1 MSDQKTADIDMFKN
15 YFITTLRK
23 LNRQKNYT
31 AINILGLAL
40 GMACCLFIFLI
51 IQYELRFDRF
61 HSKFERIYRIVTDE
75 KINDSTS
82 ETMGSPVPMAA
93 ALRQDFPNL
102 EQVTVVFGNY
112 GGLFAI
118 VQDDGTVQRFQEN
131 ERVAFVEPEF
141 FEIFDFPWM
150 AGDPKSLAEPNTVA
164 LTEEFAKKFFGS
176 ADPLG
181 RTIRMDNQIDLK
193 VIGVVKNFPIHTDF
207 PFAVLISWKTL
218 PQTGWDVE
226 AWGNLSSNVNTFV
239 VLPPNF
245 RAQEFESRLVDFKE
259 KYHPNAKDA
268 NKRVHKVQPLSAVHY
283 DGRYGNY
290 GQRVISKATLWALGL
305 IGVFLL
311 ITACINFVNMATAQA
326 INRAKEVGVRKV
338 LGAFRSQLITQY
350 LGETFAITL
359 LGAALAVVLAELLLP
374 TLNSLL
380 KLRISFNLFADL
392 SVFSFLATLVVAV
405 SLLAGLYPAFVL
417 SHFMPALALKSKVN
431 TSAGGGL
438 FLRRGLVVF
447 QFIISQMLII
457 GTIIVTN
464 QTDFFRNKEMGFDQN
479 AIVTVPLP
487 VNEATK
493 LQTLRTQLLQ
503 NNRIKNVTMGYSSAA
518 SGNTWD
524 TNLRHTLNGP
534 EETFASDLKFADT
547 EYIPTYGL
555 KLVAGRNYVASDTV
569 SELVVNETFARKLGY
584 TPQDLIGKMFKLG
597 RRPYLPIVGVVKD
610 FHTRPLQEE
619 IRPCLLAAHRRAY
632 YEASIK
638 IEASSLK
645 EALRHIEN
653 VWSATFP
660 EFVYSSEFLDQRLAN
675 FYQEEQKMAQLFRA
689 FAGIAIFIGCIGLL
703 GLISFVAAQRTKEIG
718 VRKVLGATVGDIL
731 GLISK
736 EFAGLI
742 AVAFAV
748 AAPIAYLTMNNW
760 LENFAYR
767 IDVGLGV
774 FAATIAVTFIIAGVT
789 IGYRALKA
797 ALANPVEALR
807 YE

>member
-1 MSDQKTADIDMFKN
+1 MLNN
-15 YFITTLRK
+15 YLITTLRK
-23 LNRQKNYT
+23 LSRQKNYT
-31 AINILGLAL
+31 AINVFGLAL

-61 HSKFERIYRIVTDE
+61 HGKFDRICRIVTDE
-75 KINDSTS
+75 KINDIIS
-82 ETMGSPVPMAA
+82 ETMGSPIPMAA
-93 ALRQDFPNL
+93 ALRQDFPTL
-102 EQVTVVFGNY
+102 EKVTVAYGNY
-112 GGLFAI
+112 GGLFA
-118 VQDDGTVQRFQEN
+118 VTQDEGTVQRFQED
-131 ERVAFVEPEF
+131 ERVAIVEPEF
-141 FEIFDFPWM
+141 FEIFDFPWI
-150 AGDPKSLAEPNTVA
+150 AGDPQSLAEPNSVA
-164 LTEEFAKKFFGS
+164 LTEEFAKKFFAN

-193 VIGVVKNFPIHTDF
+193 VTGVVKNFPSHTDF

-226 AWGNLSSNVNTFV
+226 AWGNLNSNVNTFV
-239 VLPPNF
+239 VLPPNLT
-245 RAQEFESRLVDFKE
+245 AHEFESRLVDFKE

-268 NKRVHKVQPLSAVHY
+268 NKRVHKVQPLSEGHY

-290 GQRVISKATLWALGL
+290 GQRTTSKTTLWALGL

-311 ITACINFVNMATAQA
+311 VTACINFVNMATAQA

-338 LGAFRSQLITQY
+338 LGAFRSQLIMQY
-350 LGETFAITL
+350 LGETFTITL
-359 LGAALAVVLAELLLP
+359 LAATLAFMLAELLLP
-374 TLNSLL
+374 ALNSMLRLKISLDLL
-380 KLRISFNLFADL
+380 GSL
-392 SVFSFLATLVVAV
+392 SVFSFLSILILAV

-417 SHFMPALALKSKVN
+417 SRFVPALALKSKVN
-431 TSAGGGL
+431 TSAAGGL

-457 GTIIVTN
+457 GTFIVTT
-464 QTDFFRNKEMGFDQN
+464 QMDYFRNKEMGFDKQ

-487 VNEATK
+487 VNETAK
-493 LQTLRTQLLQ
+493 LQTLRAQLLQ
-503 NNRIKNVTMGYSSAA
+503 NSHIRNVSFSYSSAA

-534 EETFASDLKFADT
+534 EETFASDLKFADVN
-547 EYIPTYGL
+547 YIPTYGL
-555 KLVAGRNYVASDTV
+555 KLVAGRSYVASDTI
-569 SELVVNETFARKLGY
+569 SELVVNETFAKKIGY
-584 TPQDLIGKMFKLG
+584 TPHDLIGKMFKLG
-597 RRPYLPIVGVVKD
+597 RRPYMPIVGVVQD

-619 IRPCLLAAHRRAY
+619 IRPCLLAANRRAY
-632 YEASIK
+632 YEASLK
-638 IEASSLK
+638 IEASNMK
-645 EALRHIEN
+645 AALDHIEKI
-653 VWSATFP
+653 WGATFP
-660 EFVYSSEFLDQRLAN
+660 EFVYRYEFLDERLAG
-675 FYQEEQKMAQLFRA
+675 FYEEELKMSQLFRA

-703 GLISFVAAQRTKEIG
+703 GLIAFMAAQRTKEIG
-718 VRKVLGATVGDIL
+718 VRKVLGATVVDIL

-736 EFAGLI
+736 EFAVLI

-748 AAPIAYLTMNNW
+748 AAPVAYVVMNNW

-774 FAATIAVTFIIAGVT
+774 FAMTIAVTLIIAGAT

-797 ALANPVEALR
+797 ALANPVDALR

>member
-1 MSDQKTADIDMFKN
+1 MLKN
-15 YFITTLRK
+15 YLITTLRK
-23 LNRQKNYT
+23 LSRQKNYT
-31 AINILGLAL
+31 AINVLGLAL

-61 HSKFERIYRIVTDE
+61 HSKFDRIYRIVTDE
-75 KINDSTS
+75 KINDIIS
-82 ETMGSPVPMAA
+82 ETMGSPIPMAT

-102 EQVTVVFGNY
+102 EKITVAFGNS

-118 VQDDGTVQRFQEN
+118 TQDDGTVQRFQEN

-150 AGDPKSLAEPNTVA
+150 AGDPKSLAEPNGVA

-193 VIGVVKNFPIHTDF
+193 VVGVVKSFPIHTDF
-207 PFAVLISWKTL
+207 PFSVLISWKTL
-218 PQTGWDVE
+218 PQTGTDVE
-226 AWGNLSSNVNTFV
+226 SWGNLRSNVNTYV

-245 RAQEFESRLVDFKE
+245 TTQEFESRLVDFKE
-259 KYHPNAKDA
+259 KYHPHAKDA
-268 NKRVHKVQPLSAVHY
+268 NKRVHKVQPLSEVHY

-290 GQRVISKATLWALGL
+290 GQRAISKTTLWALGL

-311 ITACINFVNMATAQA
+311 ITACINFINMATAQT

-338 LGAFRSQLITQY
+338 LGAIRSQLVKQY
-350 LGETFAITL
+350 LGETFMITAL
-359 LGAALAVVLAELLLP
+359 SAALAIVIAELLLP
-374 TLNSLL
+374 TLNEILRLKISFHPFSDLSLL
-380 KLRISFNLFADL
+380 G
-392 SVFSFLATLVVAV
+392 FLGALIIAV

-417 SHFMPALALKSKVN
+417 SRFMPALALKSKVS
-431 TSAGGGL
+431 TATGGGL

-447 QFIISQMLII
+447 QFFISQMLII
-457 GTIIVTN
+457 GTLVVTT
-464 QTDFFRNKEMGFDQN
+464 QMDYFRSKEMGFDRQ

-487 VNEATK
+487 VNEAAK
-493 LQTLRTQLLQ
+493 LQTLRAQLLQ
-503 NNRIKNVTMGYSSAA
+503 NSHVHNATFGFSSAA

-547 EYIPTYGL
+547 AYIPTYSL
-555 KLVAGRNYVASDTV
+555 KLVAGRSYVESDTI
-569 SELVVNETFARKLGY
+569 SEFVVNETFARKLGY
-584 TPQDLIGKMFKLG
+584 APHDLIGKMFKLG
-597 RRPYLPIVGVVKD
+597 GRRPYMPVVGVVQD
-610 FHTRPLQEE
+610 FHTRPLQQE

-632 YEASIK
+632 QEASIK
-638 IEASSLK
+638 IDANSIK
-645 EALRHIEN
+645 EALHHIEKA
-653 VWSATFP
+653 WSATFP
-660 EFVYSSEFLDQRLAN
+660 EFVYSYEFLDERLAG
-675 FYQEEQKMAQLFRA
+675 FYEEEQKMSQLFRA

-718 VRKVLGATVGDIL
+718 VRKVLGATVVDIL

-736 EFAGLI
+736 EFAALI

-748 AAPIAYLTMNNW
+748 AAPMAYFVMKNW

-774 FAATIAVTFIIAGVT
+774 FAATIAVTLIIAGAT

>member
-1 MSDQKTADIDMFKN
+1 MLKN
-15 YFITTLRK
+15 YLITTLRK
-23 LNRQKNYT
+23 LGRQKNYT
-31 AINILGLAL
+31 AINVLGLAL

-61 HSKFERIYRIVTDE
+61 HSKRDRIYRLVTEE
-75 KINDSTS
+75 KINDIVS
-82 ETMGSPVPMAA
+82 ETMGSPIPMAA

-102 EQVTVVFGNY
+102 EKVTVAFGLS
-112 GGLFAI
+112 GGLFA
-118 VQDDGTVQRFQEN
+118 VTQDDGTVQRFQEN
-131 ERVAFVEPEF
+131 DRVAFVEPEF
-141 FEIFDFPWM
+141 FEIFDFPWL
-150 AGDPKSLAEPNTVA
+150 AGDPKSLAEPNGVA
-164 LTEEFAKKFFGS
+164 LTEEFAQKFFDS

-193 VIGVVKNFPIHTDF
+193 VVGVVKNFPLHTDF
-207 PFAVLISWKTL
+207 PFSVLVSWKTL
-218 PQTGWDVE
+218 PQTGSDVE

-239 VLPPNF
+239 VLPPDF
-245 RAQEFESRLVDFKE
+245 SAREFESRLVDFKE
-259 KYHPNAKDA
+259 KYHPQTRDA
-268 NKRVHKVQPLSAVHY
+268 NKRVHKVQPLSEVHY

-290 GQRVISKATLWALGL
+290 GQRTTSKTTLWALGL

-350 LGETFAITL
+350 LGETFVITL

-374 TLNSLL
+374 TLNQLL
-380 KLRISFNLFADL
+380 RLQISFNLFTDL
-392 SVFSFLATLVVAV
+392 SVFSFLAALIAAV

-417 SHFMPALALKSKVN
+417 SRFMPALALKSKVN

-457 GTIIVTN
+457 GTLIVTT
-464 QTDFFRNKEMGFDQN
+464 QMDYFRNKEMGFDKQ

-487 VNEATK
+487 ANDAAR
-493 LQTLRTQLLQ
+493 LQTLRAQLLQ
-503 NNRIKNVTMGYSSAA
+503 NSHIRNATFSYSSAA
-518 SGNTWD
+518 SGNSWD
-524 TNLRHTLNGP
+524 TNLRHTLNGA
-534 EETFASDLKFADT
+534 EETFASDLKFADVN
-547 EYIPTYGL
+547 YISTYGL
-555 KLVAGRNYVASDTV
+555 KLVAGRSYVESDTV

-584 TPQDLIGKMFKLG
+584 APHDLVGKMFKLG
-597 RRPYLPIVGVVKD
+597 RRPYMPIVGVVQD

-638 IEASSLK
+638 IEAPNMK
-645 EALRHIEN
+645 EALGHIEKI
-653 VWSATFP
+653 WSATFP
-660 EFVYSSEFLDQRLAN
+660 EFVYSYEFLDERLAG
-675 FYQEEQKMAQLFRA
+675 FYKEEQKMSQLFRA

-718 VRKVLGATVGDIL
+718 VRKVLGASVADIL
-731 GLISK
+731 GLIAK
-736 EFAGLI
+736 EFALLI

-748 AAPIAYLTMNNW
+748 AAPVAYLVMNNW

-767 IDVGLGV
+767 IEVGLGV
-774 FAATIAVTFIIAGVT
+774 FAATIAVTLLIAGVT